1 MPGRILVQ
9 RTSSLKI
16 WDQQSLHVAKK
27 KGYVKVCM
35 FVRERLGFQR
45 REQGDV

>member
-1 MPGRILVQ
+1 MPGRICVQ
-9 RTSSLKI
+9 RERSLKV
-16 WDQQSLHVAKK
+16 WDQQGSYVAKK

-35 FVRERLGFQR
+35 FMRESFCLQR